1 MQAPT
6 GSEYCRSPS
15 NIGSSHDPGL
25 EWECSWREVW
35 GGQLGSGFVLT
46 LEPPLAK
53 EKGQVGSSFSCCF
66 CQHRKDKLVPL
77 RRLPRK
83 CKIQGLPCSWAV
95 AEQAV
100 TLRGCWVHNAEL
112 LLRRGIV
119 FLTSVSL
126 LQKPGSWWGD
136 WNVFPHC
143 CLSHALHS
151 PISAPRTE
159 WEIRLIS
166 WLSWGP
172 AAPHLHKVH
181 AWTGRTPVCEQQHA
195 FWALGHLG
203 HLLGQCCPLLVKRDE
218 ETDPRQVWNFPPV
231 VVGVRSCFVIAL
243 FTRDGVQILLALA
256 NAVLTAYGTQWASAV
271 NYYLNNYFLKNKT
284 EH

>member
-15 NIGSSHDPGL
+15 NIRSSHDPGS

-119 FLTSVSL
+119 FLASVSL

-166 WLSWGP
+166 WLLGTCCTTSAQSSCLNWSYTSLWAAARLLSSGTSGP
-172 AAPHLHKVH
+172 FARSMLPS
-181 AWTGRTPVCEQQHA
+181 
-195 FWALGHLG
+195 LG
-203 HLLGQCCPLLVKRDE
+203 
-218 ETDPRQVWNFPPV
+218 ETWWRNKDPRQVWNFPPV